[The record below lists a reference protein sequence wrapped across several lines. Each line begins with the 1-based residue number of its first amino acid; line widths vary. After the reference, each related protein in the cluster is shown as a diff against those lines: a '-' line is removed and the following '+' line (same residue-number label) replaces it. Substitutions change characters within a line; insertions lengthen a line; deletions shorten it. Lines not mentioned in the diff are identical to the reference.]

1 MNFNSNEYC
10 FCFGSICVMLSYFSY
25 ELGRVWVQ
33 MLEVKVPLTFCSCLS
48 FQALFF
54 PSLIG
59 LLFSGLFYG
68 DQTHLSSM
76 CNIGKTLWE
85 ASVFKVLGCEKPC
98 SILSSCMKAW
108 LFQSTKKRHY
118 RKSVTEGWNPKKLT
132 KKREKEVFEGCFFL
146 VVAMWLYCLSSGG
159 MWSSVLQKRQ
169 RN

>member
-1 MNFNSNEYC
+1 
-10 FCFGSICVMLSYFSY
+10 
-25 ELGRVWVQ
+25 

-85 ASVFKVLGCEKPC
+85 ASVFKVLGCEKSLQYP
-98 SILSSCMKAW
+98 
-108 LFQSTKKRHY
+108 F
-118 RKSVTEGWNPKKLT
+118 KLH
-132 KKREKEVFEGCFFL
+132 ESMAVPINKEASL
-146 VVAMWLYCLSSGG
+146 
-159 MWSSVLQKRQ
+159 
-169 RN
+169 